1 MDILDKIFSEISI
14 GGIRIRNRIAMSPM
28 VTNLGSPEGYPTDA
42 HIAYMVE
49 RARGGAGLIITEYT
63 YVNRVDARGSP
74 NQLGLYSD
82 ELIPKFRRLTEAVK
96 AHGARIFVQLVHVG
110 RKTRRSLIW
119 GNTPIAPSPIRLID
133 DVREMSIDDIK
144 RVVRDFGEAG
154 ERAEKAGFDGI
165 ELHGA
170 HGYLIAQF
178 LSPATNKRSDSY
190 RDGVKFVS
198 EVVQE
203 IRSRTSIPIGIRLSV
218 NEFDP
223 EGLNPHIVSEIV
235 SRLER
240 EVGVDYI
247 HLSAGRDGPITSS
260 MPFYGSR
267 TPFLDDA
274 RIVRKAT
281 KLPLLLVGSIVDLED
296 AARALE
302 VADMIV
308 LGRQLLADPEWPIK
322 IRNGL
327 PIRPCIRCNQ
337 LCRQIALSEVRCD
350 VNPELGWEILPPP
363 ERGSGEVIVI
373 GGGVMGLEAA
383 RVLALRGFDVTLYER
398 EHRLGGQINLYRDPF
413 KAREFRLLIDYY
425 ERELKR
431 LGVRII
437 LGAEKHC
444 GGDEDCIYAVP
455 EERPPEMPDIKGGRI
470 LIDSNLYPYHDYAFE
485 LARYNEVYMT
495 RRSLTGLDRAR
506 GYLMENEL
514 RKLGVI
520 FIDKVEENMKF
531 DLVLRG
537 FKRDQPS
544 IGYSIKRGYV
554 LGRSF
559 KKKRV

>member
-308 LGRQLLADPEWPIK
+308 LG
-322 IRNGL
+322 
-327 PIRPCIRCNQ
+327 
-337 LCRQIALSEVRCD
+337 
-350 VNPELGWEILPPP
+350 
-363 ERGSGEVIVI
+363 
-373 GGGVMGLEAA
+373 
-383 RVLALRGFDVTLYER
+383 
-398 EHRLGGQINLYRDPF
+398 
-413 KAREFRLLIDYY
+413 
-425 ERELKR
+425 
-431 LGVRII
+431 
-437 LGAEKHC
+437 
-444 GGDEDCIYAVP
+444 
-455 EERPPEMPDIKGGRI
+455 
-470 LIDSNLYPYHDYAFE
+470 
-485 LARYNEVYMT
+485 
-495 RRSLTGLDRAR
+495 
-506 GYLMENEL
+506 
-514 RKLGVI
+514 
-520 FIDKVEENMKF
+520 
-531 DLVLRG
+531 
-537 FKRDQPS
+537 
-544 IGYSIKRGYV
+544 
-554 LGRSF
+554 
-559 KKKRV
+559 